1 MAKKKLLIDN
11 TNILKQIC
19 NLAHLTRGL
28 LVCFSNPDLD
38 LQFRFRVVRSKLNS
52 NAATEFAHVNPAPS
66 LILLNNSYKK
76 CLLDFCAQFG
86 HLKIR
91 IRSKI

>member
-19 NLAHLTRGL
+19 DLAHLNRGL

-38 LQFRFRVVRSKLNS
+38 LQFKFRVFRSKLNS
-52 NAATEFAHVNPAPS
+52 NAATEFATRKSCSFTNFVKQFIQEMPFGFLCSIWASKNP
-66 LILLNNSYKK
+66 
-76 CLLDFCAQFG
+76 D
-86 HLKIR
+86 
-91 IRSKI
+91 

>member
-28 LVCFSNPDLD
+28 LYSVFFESR
-38 LQFRFRVVRSKLNS
+38 FRFTIQISCVPVQTQFKRSN
-52 NAATEFAHVNPAPS
+52 
-66 LILLNNSYKK
+66 
-76 CLLDFCAQFG
+76 
-86 HLKIR
+86 
-91 IRSKI
+91 